1 MQTNLSEFSACRIAS
16 NKIKLKFYLNR
27 GGIEIQIVWEAVR
40 VANVNDLRNVVFLG
54 HGGAGKTSLIESIL
68 HTTGAINRLGSIE
81 DKNTVSDFDEEEKH
95 RSHSIHSALT
105 HAQYKGK
112 NLQILDTPG
121 YPDFMGAALQSIPAA
136 EAAVVVI
143 SATSGIE
150 VNTRKMF
157 SVATQIGMPRII
169 VINKIDNET
178 AELADLVT
186 SIQESFG
193 ARCRCANLPSAD
205 RNSIIDCIANAT
217 GSSPVMDV
225 AQVHTELVESI
236 IEADDAM
243 MEAYLGGEKIG
254 PEKIAEVFSKALM
267 AGTIIPILFTNARKE
282 IGVKELLEVIIS
294 GVPSPVQ
301 AKPAILKDGD
311 KETPVKADPNG
322 PLAGLVF
329 RVGLD
334 PRTNMKYTS
343 IRIFSGKLNSGTQ
356 MRVNDEK
363 KAIRPGHPLMMQ
375 GSEIKEIDEASAG
388 EWATLAKMD
397 DLKVGD
403 LIHDGQFAGKFA
415 MPPTPKPMF
424 ALALEPAARG
434 DETKLGT
441 ALEKLC
447 EEDICFQVSRD
458 SQTKELVIYGLGDLH
473 LRVMLSKMENR
484 FKMSVTTKQPKIPY
498 RETITAKADGHY
510 RHKKQTGG
518 SGQFGEVYLRV
529 EPAPRDSDPP
539 LDYSWD
545 IFGASIPGQ
554 YEPAVL
560 KGVKDV
566 METGVV
572 AGFPL
577 QDVKVSVYDGKHH
590 PVDSKEVA
598 FRSAGKGAFID
609 AVMKAKPAL
618 LEPIVNIEITVPAEN
633 MGDITGDMASRRG
646 RIGGQDMLPGGMMV
660 IKAKVPLSEIS
671 QYNSQLKSVTGG
683 QGSYSMELSHYEPV
697 PPNVQQQ
704 IVAQYAKHKEVEKE

>member
-1 MQTNLSEFSACRIAS
+1 MVNL
-16 NKIKLKFYLNR
+16 
-27 GGIEIQIVWEAVR
+27 
-40 VANVNDLRNVVFLG
+40 NDIRNVVFLG
-54 HGGAGKTSLIESIL
+54 HGGAGKTSLVESIL

-81 DKNTVSDFDEEEKH
+81 DKNTVCDFDEEEKQ

-105 HAQYKGK
+105 HCQYKGK
-112 NLQILDTPG
+112 SLQILDTPG

-136 EAAVVVI
+136 EAAIIVV

-157 SVATQIGMPRII
+157 TVATQINMPRII
-169 VINKIDNET
+169 VINKIDNDT
-178 AELADLVT
+178 AELADLVK

-193 ARCRCANLPSAD
+193 SKCRCANLPAED
-205 RNSIIDCIANAT
+205 RGSVIDCIANSA
-217 GSSPVMDV
+217 GSSLVMDV
-225 AQVHTELVESI
+225 AQAHTELVESV
-236 IEADDAM
+236 IEADDAL

-254 PEKIAEVFSKALM
+254 PDKIAEVFSKALM

-282 IGVKELLEVIIS
+282 VGVKDLLDVIVA
-294 GVPSPVQ
+294 GVPSPAQV
-301 AKPAILKDGD
+301 KPAILKDGD
-311 KETPVKADPNG
+311 KETPVPCDPNG

-334 PRTNMKYTS
+334 PRSNMKYSS
-343 IRIFSGKLNSGTQ
+343 IRIFSGKLNSSTQ

-363 KAIRPGHPLMMQ
+363 KAIRPGHPLLMQ
-375 GSEIKEIDEASAG
+375 GSEIKEIEEGIAG
-388 EWATLAKMD
+388 QWVTLAKID
-397 DLKVGD
+397 ELKVGD
-403 LIHDGQFAGKFA
+403 LVHDGQFSGKFV
-415 MPPTPKPMF
+415 MPPAPKPMF

-434 DETKLGT
+434 DEAKLST
-441 ALEKLC
+441 ALEKLS
-447 EEDICFQVSRD
+447 EEDICFKVSRD
-458 SQTKELVIYGLGDLH
+458 AQTKELVIYGLGDLH

-498 RETITAKADGHY
+498 RETITAKAEGHY

-518 SGQFGEVYLRV
+518 AGQFGEVYLRV

-554 YEPAVL
+554 FEPAIL

-566 METGVV
+566 MESGVV

-577 QDVKVSVYDGKHH
+577 QDIKVSVYDGKHH

-598 FRSAGKGAFID
+598 FRAAGKGAFID

-646 RIGGQDMLPGGMMV
+646 RISGQDMLPGGMMV
-660 IKAKVPLSEIS
+660 IKAQVPLAEIA

-704 IVAQYAKHKEVEKE
+704 IVAQYAKNKEAEKE